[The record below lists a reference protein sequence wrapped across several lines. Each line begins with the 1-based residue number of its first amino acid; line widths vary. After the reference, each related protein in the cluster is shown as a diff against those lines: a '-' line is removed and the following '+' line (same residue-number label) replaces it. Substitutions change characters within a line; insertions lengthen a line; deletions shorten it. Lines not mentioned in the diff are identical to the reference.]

1 MSITTFLRIAVDT
14 SSSCRFVCHNATALI
29 QSWIPAPII
38 IALML
43 LANTTQL
50 ATWGLIA
57 ATTAAMF
64 WAVSVVLYR
73 RVGRVMPPVML
84 NMTKGL
90 IAVVILSVVLAV
102 DWLGFDKAPW
112 QMSWDKLA
120 VMALSGVIGI
130 GLGDTLFFAGLNR
143 MGARR
148 MLLLFTINPVITV
161 LIAWALMNE
170 PLSWLQL
177 VGIALTCG
185 GVAWVIAERNTQGSD
200 GHVDLLGVLF
210 GIGAATCQAS
220 GYLMSR
226 HILKPPD
233 GTPAHM
239 TPAASAWLRL
249 LAGSLILLA
258 FLPMDKFLKDPGGE
272 DHHHPTNPSKSQTR
286 CMFIVALLLGT
297 VLGIWLMQISAKHA
311 DKAGVAAT
319 LLSTSPLFVLP
330 IVALLGERISRR
342 AVLGAMVTIV
352 GVALLFLMSA

>member
-1 MSITTFLRIAVDT
+1 MLMATT
-14 SSSCRFVCHNATALI
+14 N
-29 QSWIPAPII
+29 PY
-38 IALML
+38 
-43 LANTTQL
+43 

-57 ATTAAMF
+57 ATVAAMF

-90 IAVVILSVVLAV
+90 IAVVILSVVLGV
-102 DWLGFDKAPW
+102 DWLVFGNVPW
-112 QMSWDKLA
+112 SMSWGKLGW
-120 VMALSGVIGI
+120 MALSGVIGI

-161 LIAWALMNE
+161 LIAWALMHE
-170 PLSWLQL
+170 PLSGLQL

-185 GVAWVIAERNTQGSD
+185 GVAWVIAERNTAKSD
-200 GHVDLLGVLF
+200 GHVDLLGIIY

-220 GYLMSR
+220 GYLLSR
-226 HILKPPD
+226 HILLP
-233 GTPAHM
+233 GGM

-249 LAGSLILLA
+249 LAGSLILVA
-258 FLPMDKFLKDPGGE
+258 FLPMDRLLKHAGGQ
-272 DHHHPTNPSKSQTR
+272 DHHHPSHPSKQQAR
-286 CMFIVALLLGT
+286 VMFFVALLLGT

-330 IVALLGERISRR
+330 IVAMLGEHISKR
-342 AVLGAMVTIV
+342 AVFGALVTIA
-352 GVALLFLMSA
+352 GVAMLFVFSA

>member
-1 MSITTFLRIAVDT
+1 M
-14 SSSCRFVCHNATALI
+14 
-29 QSWIPAPII
+29 I
-38 IALML
+38 IAPML
-43 LANTTQL
+43 ASTTNTY

-73 RVGRVMPPVML
+73 RVGRVMPPVRL

-90 IAVVILSVVLAV
+90 IAVVILSAVLAV
-102 DWLGFDKAPW
+102 DWLAFDNQPW
-112 QMSWDKLA
+112 STTWGTLGI
-120 VMALSGVIGI
+120 MALSGVIGI
-130 GLGDTLFFAGLNR
+130 GLGDTLFFSGLNR

-148 MLLLFTINPVITV
+148 LLLLFTINPVITV

-170 PLSWLQL
+170 PLAWPQV

-185 GVAWVIAERNTQGSD
+185 GVTWVIAERSTKQSD
-200 GHVDLLGVLF
+200 GHVDLLGVLY

-233 GTPAHM
+233 GSEAEM
-239 TPAASAWLRL
+239 TTAASAWLRL
-249 LAGSLILLA
+249 LAGSLFLIA
-258 FLPMDKFLKDPGGE
+258 FLPMDRWLRDPGGE
-272 DHHHPTNPSKSQTR
+272 DHHHPDKPSKTR
-286 CMFIVALLLGT
+286 ARVMFFAALLLGT
-297 VLGIWLMQISAKHA
+297 VLGIWLMQVSAKYA

-330 IVALLGERISRR
+330 IVALLGEHLSKR
-342 AVLGAMVTIV
+342 AVLGAIVTIA
-352 GVALLFLMSA
+352 GVAMLFVFSA